1 MQELNACTGIMTEE
15 TELGEFG
22 LLSLLQDLQ
31 VHRHL
36 DSSGSFS
43 REMPEH
49 TQGSEGRGEPES
61 PAVLDLHPKRKL
73 TTYRQTFNKES
84 EERDKKTG
92 DCNRNHVSGRRVL

>member
-1 MQELNACTGIMTEE
+1 MQELNTCTGIMIDK
-15 TELGEFG
+15 TELGEFR

-49 TQGSEGRGEPES
+49 VQGSEGGEPES

-73 TTYRQTFNKES
+73 TTSRQTCKQGV
-84 EERDKKTG
+84 RGK
-92 DCNRNHVSGRRVL
+92 R

>member
-1 MQELNACTGIMTEE
+1 MTEE

-36 DSSGSFS
+36 DSSGSCS
-43 REMPEH
+43 REIPKH
-49 TQGSEGRGEPES
+49 AQGSEGRGEPEG

-73 TTYRQTFNKES
+73 TTTGKHLTRSQRKEIRKQ
-84 EERDKKTG
+84 EIAIEIMCR
-92 DCNRNHVSGRRVL
+92 GREYSR